1 VLLNV
6 FYVFLFCLYVI
17 TYIILNMDL
26 ITKMERVYMPGT
38 TRFGNI
44 VKKGGLFGIKDSFSV
59 IDDTGKKQIFLGK
72 NIGDFVYVETSENCN
87 GEKCNEGVPVD
98 GYQIIKNEY
107 PRCTKYISTYYDMSL
122 EERNDLMVRWKK
134 MKKSQ
139 KDAIVKKK

>member
-1 VLLNV
+1 
-6 FYVFLFCLYVI
+6 
-17 TYIILNMDL
+17 MDL
-26 ITKMERVYMPGT
+26 VDKMERVYIPGT

-44 VKKGGLFGIKDSFSV
+44 VKKGGLFGLKDSFSI

-72 NIGDFVYVETSENCN
+72 NIVDFVYVETSENCK
-87 GEKCNEGVPVD
+87 GEQCNEGVPVD

>member
-1 VLLNV
+1 
-6 FYVFLFCLYVI
+6 
-17 TYIILNMDL
+17 MDL
-26 ITKMERVYMPGT
+26 INKMERVYMPGT

-44 VKKGGLFGIKDSFSV
+44 VKKGGLFGVKDSFSI
-59 IDDTGKKQIFLGK
+59 IDDTGKKHIFIGK
-72 NIGDFVYVETSENCN
+72 NIGNFFYVETSENCN
-87 GEKCNEGVPVD
+87 GECNKDIPED

-122 EERNDLMVRWKK
+122 DERNDLMIRWKT

>member
-1 VLLNV
+1 
-6 FYVFLFCLYVI
+6 
-17 TYIILNMDL
+17 
-26 ITKMERVYMPGT
+26 MPGT

-44 VKKGGLFGIKDSFSV
+44 VKKGGLFGVKDSFSI
-59 IDDTGKKQIFLGK
+59 IDDTGKKHIFIGK
-72 NIGDFVYVETSENCN
+72 NIGNFFYVETSENCN
-87 GEKCNEGVPVD
+87 GECNKDIPED

-122 EERNDLMVRWKK
+122 DERNDLMIRWKT